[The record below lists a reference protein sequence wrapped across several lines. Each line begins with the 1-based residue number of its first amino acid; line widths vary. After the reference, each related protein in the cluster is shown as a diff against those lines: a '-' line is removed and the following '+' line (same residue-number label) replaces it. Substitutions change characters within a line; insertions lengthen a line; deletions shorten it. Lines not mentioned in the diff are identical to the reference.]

1 MAGNDDRIHGYNPI
15 YRDEQG
21 PLKFC
26 SFDLSRQNR
35 PTNFINRTVNV
46 IPIGG
51 AVVSDHQGHI
61 VPQNM
66 LNTILD
72 PLMENMA
79 ALCDNLDKA
88 LQYIQDHAAWM
99 TDVYNYGVA
108 IGVPMFDFSDN
119 DPENKVGGFFSIVT
133 WNPVNICRAPAD
145 NTRNGEPG
153 NTIDAQVAAYL
164 DANQVAQG
172 VNAQCMASLNALI
185 LHPNDVNYIEDYIT
199 QCSAT
204 LAGQQLAG
212 IGYYAFP
219 WVNNANVLSPQ

>member
-1 MAGNDDRIHGYNPI
+1 MAGNDDRIHGCNTI
-15 YRDEQG
+15 YRNEHG
-21 PLKFC
+21 AANFY
-26 SFDLSRQNR
+26 SFDLSQQGR
-35 PTNFINRTVNV
+35 PTNFRFQPVNIV
-46 IPIGG
+46 GG
-51 AVVSDHQGHI
+51 GDVVLDHQGHI

-66 LNTILD
+66 LNIILD

-79 ALCDNLDKA
+79 ELCNNLDEA
-88 LQYIQDHAAWM
+88 MDYIENHAQWM
-99 TDVYNYGVA
+99 TDVYTYGVA
-108 IGVPMFDFSDN
+108 IGAPMFDFDEA

-145 NTRNGEPG
+145 NTRNGEPS

-164 DANQVAQG
+164 DANQVAHV
-172 VNAQCMASLNALI
+172 VNAQCMASLNALM
-185 LHPNDVNYIEDYIT
+185 LHPDDGNYIEDYIT